1 MRLTRAGIALIIAL
15 LIICPLG
22 AGISY
27 AALTG
32 TPIGP
37 LAFGSRATATA
48 TRAAVV
54 PAQPTTGASLAPS
67 SRPSSSPTAS
77 GSPAPSA
84 SARPSTSAAPSAAPG
99 VTATIGNA
107 LPSAAP
113 SGAPSAAPG
122 GGPTATVAARTGTTP
137 TAATGANITVAYD
150 SYAPY
155 FPVRIAET
163 QGLYRTRNLNV
174 KQVAF
179 GLNGDF
185 NEEQR
190 RAALKSGNFD
200 VLLTTLDAVA
210 LFPDDSTGK
219 VVAIIDESAGADK
232 IVARAPITRLND
244 LRGKRI
250 AYSAGSVGEFYLY
263 ASLNLVGLKASDVQL
278 RPVDTVDAAVD
289 LFVKNQVDAV
299 VGWEPTIQAA
309 IDSGGKVLLGSD
321 NYRAIL
327 DVIVVSTK
335 ALNEKPAAVQAFLDA
350 WFEAVKLTTD
360 APQAAGAAV
369 VKSGDNAWTGVSQP
383 SEYTDALK
391 LAAQATLGQ
400 NAFALQSPALLANR
414 LNEIGTIWRAGGKQL
429 ATVDPAKLI
438 DGSLVQKSVAAG
450 RYNNTQAPLNASF
463 TLAQQIAVPK
473 LTPEQTGQTQ
483 AVAELPLKQVE
494 FQPDSTELTA
504 KGRADILA
512 QIVPVLKQ
520 TPGLYLKVEGSAFQ
534 PAGDTPQAN
543 EAFARARAQAV
554 IFFLIGQGIDG
565 NRLIEGYIK
574 PQYPGSTNPTEQA
587 QDRRV
592 VFTLVQ
598 PGGR

>member
-1 MRLTRAGIALIIAL
+1 MRLTRAGIAFIIAL

-32 TPIGP
+32 TP
-37 LAFGSRATATA
+37 FGSLPFGARPTATVARPAPTAQA
-48 TRAAVV
+48 TTSGGGANPTAA
-54 PAQPTTGASLAPS
+54 S
-67 SRPSSSPTAS
+67 SARPSSSPAAS
-77 GSPAPSA
+77 G
-84 SARPSTSAAPSAAPG
+84 SAAPG
-99 VTATIGNA
+99 VTATVGNA
-107 LPSAAP
+107 RPSVAPSGVPSVAP
-113 SGAPSAAPG
+113 SGAP
-122 GGPTATVAARTGTTP
+122 TATVVAGAGTTP
-137 TAATGANITVAYD
+137 TAAQGANITVAYD

-155 FPVRIAET
+155 FPVRIAEERE
-163 QGLYRTRNLNV
+163 YYNARNLNV

-179 GLNGDF
+179 GLNGDY
-185 NEEQR
+185 NEAQR
-190 RAALKSGNFD
+190 RAALKDGTFD

-219 VVAIIDESAGADK
+219 VVAIVDESAGADK
-232 IVARAPITRLND
+232 IVARTPIARLND

-250 AYSAGSVGEFYLY
+250 AYSAGSVSEFYLY
-263 ASLNLVGLKASDVQL
+263 ASLNLVGLKATDVQL

-289 LFVKNQVDAV
+289 LFVQNQVDAV

-309 IDSGGKVLLGSD
+309 IDGGGKVLLGSD

-327 DVIVVSTK
+327 DVVVVSTK

-350 WFEAVKLTTD
+350 WFEAVKLTID
-360 APQAAGAAV
+360 DPQAAGAAV
-369 VKSGDNAWTGVSQP
+369 VQSGDSDWTGIEQP
-383 SEYTDALK
+383 GDYADALG

-400 NAFALQSPALLANR
+400 NDFAFRSAGLLTNR
-414 LNEIGTIWRAGGKQL
+414 LNEIGTVWRAGGKPL
-429 ATVDPAKLI
+429 AAIDPARLI
-438 DGSLVQKSVAAG
+438 DGGLVQKSAAAG
-450 RYNNTQAPLNASF
+450 RYNNSRPPINASF
-463 TLAQQIAVPK
+463 VLTQQIAVPR
-473 LTPEQTGQTQ
+473 LTAEQTGQTQ

-494 FQPDSTELTA
+494 FLPDSTELTD

-534 PAGDTPQAN
+534 PASDTPAQN
-543 EAFARARAQAV
+543 EQFARARAQAV
-554 IFFLIGQGIDG
+554 IFFLLGQGIDG
-565 NRLIEGYIK
+565 NRLIEGYVR
-574 PQYPGSTNPTEQA
+574 PSFVGSTNPAEQA

>member
-22 AGISY
+22 AGLSY
-27 AALTG
+27 AVLSG
-32 TPIGP
+32 TSIGP
-37 LAFGSRATATA
+37 LSFGARATATVTP
-48 TRAAVV
+48 TR
-54 PAQPTTGASLAPS
+54 PAIQASTAPS
-67 SRPSSSPTAS
+67 SRPSA
-77 GSPAPSA
+77 APSPSPRA
-84 SARPSTSAAPSAAPG
+84 SSSAAPSTGAAPG
-99 VTATIGNA
+99 GSTAPGTTTTAANPR
-107 LPSAAP
+107 PSAAP
-113 SGAPSAAPG
+113 SGAP
-122 GGPTATVAARTGTTP
+122 TATAAQPGQTP
-137 TAATGANITVAYD
+137 TAPAGAAITVAYD

-155 FPVRIAET
+155 FPVRIAEA
-163 QGLYRTRNLNV
+163 QGYYRARNLNV
-174 KQVAF
+174 KQIGF

-190 RAALKSGNFD
+190 RAALKDGTFD

-210 LFPDDSTGK
+210 LFPDDQVGK
-219 VVAIIDESAGADK
+219 VVAIVDESAGADK

-278 RPVDTVDAAVD
+278 RPVGTVDEAVD
-289 LFVKNQVDAV
+289 LFVQNQVDAV

-327 DVIVVSTK
+327 DVMVVSTK
-335 ALNEKPAAVQAFLDA
+335 VLNEKPAAVQAFVDA
-350 WFEAVKLTTD
+350 WFEAVKLTID
-360 APQAAGAAV
+360 DPQAAGAAV
-369 VKSGDNAWTGVSQP
+369 VQSGDGDWTGVSAP
-383 SEYTDALK
+383 GDYTDALK

-400 NAFALQSPALLANR
+400 NVFALRTPALLANR
-414 LNEIGTIWRAGGKQL
+414 LTEIGAVWRAGGKTL
-429 ATVDPAKLI
+429 ANVDPTRLVDGGLVAKSPIATLN
-438 DGSLVQKSVAAG
+438 S
-450 RYNNTQAPLNASF
+450 TQPPLNPSF
-463 TLAQQIAVPK
+463 TLAQQIAAPQ
-473 LTPEQTGQTQ
+473 LTPEQTGQAQ

-494 FQPDSTELTA
+494 FQPDSTNLTER
-504 KGRADILA
+504 GTADILA

-520 TPGLYLKVEGSAFQ
+520 TPGLYLRVEGSAYQ
-534 PAGDTPQAN
+534 PATDTPQQN

-554 IFFLIGQGIDG
+554 IFYLIGQGIDP
-565 NRLIEGYIK
+565 NRLIEGYLK
-574 PQYPGSTNPTEQA
+574 PQFPGSTDPNQQA